1 MIRRGMS
8 FVEILVALTIL
19 GVVVV
24 PIFLTFHTG
33 TQEAKRIAE
42 EQAAVN
48 AGSSFIEQL
57 AHIPYSK
64 IPLLPPNSPDSS
76 LRPLFSPPMIEQD
89 SDPRFDRQISIEDV
103 SGPEVPGR
111 TRCHMKLITVRLVW
125 KPEYLREQSSR
136 TLTFTTLITDQEE
149 E

>member
-1 MIRRGMS
+1 MNRRGMS
-8 FVEILVALTIL
+8 FVEILVALMIL
-19 GVVVV
+19 SVVVV

-64 IPLLPPNSPDSS
+64 IPLLPPNSPDTS
-76 LRPLFSPPMIEQD
+76 LRALFNPPIIEQD
-89 SDPRFDRQISIEDV
+89 TDPRFDRQVTVEDV
-103 SGPEVPGR
+103 SGPQAPGR
-111 TRCHMKLITVRLVW
+111 PRCHMKLLTVRLVW
-125 KPEYLREQSSR
+125 KPEYLREQSGR
-136 TLTFTTLITDQEE
+136 TISFTTLITDQEE